1 VKFENSIEI
10 AKPQEVVYAIVRDL
24 ERAPEW
30 QPSLESVD
38 VQAGTEVRSVAGKR
52 QTLKFFV
59 LEDDP
64 PRRLV
69 MSSEGGP
76 AKARA
81 TFDLDRGDDGDGTQV
96 KFSLDIELRG
106 AARFAGPLVKSTAQN
121 EVRTTL
127 EKLKEFAER

>member
-1 VKFENSIEI
+1 VKFQDSIEI
-10 AKPQEVVYAIVRDL
+10 AKPQELVYALVRDL

-38 VQAGTEVRSVAGKR
+38 VHAGTEVRRIGGRR

-64 PRRLV
+64 PRRLAL
-69 MSSEGGP
+69 SSEGGP

-81 TFDLDRGDDGDGTQV
+81 TFDLDRAGDGTSV
-96 KFSLDIELRG
+96 RFSLDVELRG
-106 AARFAGPLVKSTAQN
+106 AARFAGPIVKSTAHN

>member
-1 VKFENSIEI
+1 MKFEESIEI

-24 ERAPEW
+24 EHAPEW

-38 VQAGTEVRSVAGKR
+38 VHAGTEVRRVGGRR

-59 LEDDP
+59 FEDDP

-69 MSSEGGP
+69 LASEGGP

-81 TFDLDRGDDGDGTQV
+81 TFDLDRAGDGTAV
-96 KFSLDIELRG
+96 KFSLDVELRG
-106 AARFAGPLVKSTAQN
+106 AARFAAPLVKSTAHN
-121 EVRTTL
+121 EVRATL
-127 EKLKEFAER
+127 EKLKEVAER

>member
-1 VKFENSIEI
+1 VKFEDSIEI

-24 ERAPEW
+24 EHAPEW

-38 VQAGTEVRSVAGKR
+38 VQAGTEVRRIGGKR
-52 QTLKFFV
+52 QTLKFFI

-64 PRRLV
+64 PRRLA

-81 TFDLDRGDDGDGTQV
+81 TFDLDRAADGTTV
-96 KFSLDIELRG
+96 KFLLDVELRG
-106 AARFAGPLVKSTAQN
+106 AARFAGPIVKSTAQN

>member
-1 VKFENSIEI
+1 VKFEESIEI

-24 ERAPEW
+24 EHAPEW

-38 VQAGTEVRSVAGKR
+38 VHAGTEVRRVGGRR

-59 LEDDP
+59 FEDDP

-69 MSSEGGP
+69 LASEGGP

-81 TFDLDRGDDGDGTQV
+81 TFDLDRAGDGTAV
-96 KFSLDIELRG
+96 KFSLDVELRG
-106 AARFAGPLVKSTAQN
+106 AARFAAPLVKSTAHN
-121 EVRTTL
+121 EVRATL

>member
-1 VKFENSIEI
+1 VRFEDSIEI
-10 AKPQEVVYAIVRDL
+10 AKPQEAVYAIVRDL
-24 ERAPEW
+24 ERARAW

-38 VQAGTEVRSVAGKR
+38 VHAGTEVRRVGGRR
-52 QTLKFFV
+52 QTLKFFI

-64 PRRLV
+64 PRRLAL
-69 MSSEGGP
+69 SSEGGP

-81 TFDLDRGDDGDGTQV
+81 TFDLERAADGTTV
-96 KFSLDIELRG
+96 KFSLEVELRG
-106 AARFAGPLVKSTAQN
+106 AARFAGRIVKSTAQT

>member
-1 VKFENSIEI
+1 VKFEESIEI

-24 ERAPEW
+24 EHAPEW

-38 VQAGTEVRSVAGKR
+38 VHAGTEVRRVGRRR

-59 LEDDP
+59 FEDDP

-69 MSSEGGP
+69 LASEGGP

-81 TFDLDRGDDGDGTQV
+81 TFDLDRAGDGTAV
-96 KFSLDIELRG
+96 KFSLDVELRG
-106 AARFAGPLVKSTAQN
+106 AARFAAPLVKSTAHN
-121 EVRTTL
+121 EVRATL

>member
-1 VKFENSIEI
+1 VKFEDSIEI
-10 AKPQEVVYAIVRDL
+10 AKPQEVVYTIVRDL

-38 VQAGTEVRSVAGKR
+38 VQAGTEVRRVGGRR

-64 PRRLV
+64 PRRLAL
-69 MSSEGGP
+69 SSEGRP

-81 TFDLDRGDDGDGTQV
+81 TFDLERANDGTMV
-96 KFSLDIELRG
+96 RFSLDVELRG
-106 AARFAGPLVKSTAQN
+106 AARFAGPIVKSTAQN

-127 EKLKEFAER
+127 GKLKEFAER

>member
-1 VKFENSIEI
+1 MKFEESIEI

-24 ERAPEW
+24 EHAPEW

-38 VQAGTEVRSVAGKR
+38 VHSGTEVRRVGGRR

-59 LEDDP
+59 FEDDP

-69 MSSEGGP
+69 LASEGGP
-76 AKARA
+76 ANARA
-81 TFDLDRGDDGDGTQV
+81 TFDLDRAGDGTAV
-96 KFSLDIELRG
+96 KFSLDVELRG
-106 AARFAGPLVKSTAQN
+106 AARFAAPLVKSTAHN
-121 EVRTTL
+121 EVRATL

>member
-1 VKFENSIEI
+1 VRFQDSIEI
-10 AKPQEVVYAIVRDL
+10 AKPQELVYALVRDL

-38 VQAGTEVRSVAGKR
+38 VQAGTEVRRIGGRR

-64 PRRLV
+64 PRRLAL
-69 MSSEGGP
+69 SSEGGP

-81 TFDLDRGDDGDGTQV
+81 TFDLDRAGDGTSV
-96 KFSLDIELRG
+96 RFSLDVELRG
-106 AARFAGPLVKSTAQN
+106 AARFAGPIVKSTAHN